1 MSLKRSGLV
10 LAGLLIIA
18 LVVMVAPVS
27 ATTWT
32 VNPGD
37 SIQHTVDGISNGDII
52 NFNPGVYYLHG
63 IKFSKDV
70 IIKANTSAGGSQL
83 NTIIDAQYSGGIFDV
98 SGTNSLTIDN
108 LTFKNGFAD
117 TFGGAIFSFGS
128 VTITSST
135 FTGCSAKYDGGAIE
149 AGTITVTSS
158 TFTGCSVS
166 EAGGAIEAGTI
177 TITSS
182 TFTGCTAEY
191 GNAIQTHSVTS
202 GGAISSS
209 GPITVTSSTFAS
221 CTAEDGGAISGP
233 VTVTSSTFTGC
244 SASETGGAIS
254 STSPIT
260 VASSTFASCTAG
272 YGGAISGPVTVTS
285 STFTGCSAK
294 HDGGVISSS
303 GPITVTSST
312 FTGCSAG
319 YGGAISFKQ
328 DCTIKHSRFINC
340 SSVALFGKG
349 GVIYT
354 EVGTLTI
361 DDSLF
366 SGSGWTNEGGAIYTG
381 SGGTIHNS
389 AFSNCPA
396 GYGGAIDS
404 FGDQPLTVSGSS
416 FINCSATGHS
426 NSAGGAIY
434 AKDPLTVTNSTFD
447 DCMAYPDGG
456 AIYSERDTTI
466 DNAKFYLVLAEYGDG
481 GGVYTEKML
490 NISNSEFHECLA
502 TYSSSSA
509 IYAKGMFTIDPATSS
524 HLNQCTIYFNGKPY
538 SPPGT

>member
-135 FTGCSAKYDGGAIE
+135 FTGCSAKYDGGAIK

-166 EAGGAIEAGTI
+166 EAGGAIYAGTG
-177 TITSS
+177 TVTSS

-221 CTAEDGGAISGP
+221 CTAED
-233 VTVTSSTFTGC
+233 
-244 SASETGGAIS
+244 
-254 STSPIT
+254 
-260 VASSTFASCTAG
+260 
-272 YGGAISGPVTVTS
+272 GGAISGPVTVTS